1 MIACGRCQ
9 TPNLDGSQFCDECGA
24 PLIVTATTANPG
36 SDQLSAETGAFRL
49 PPVETDEST
58 MVRVD
63 KMPVAP
69 QPLPPPPAPSIPPPL
84 PVAPLVVEAQTAP
97 EPPSARRQVTS
108 AVSGLAI
115 PEAAP
120 PPPPAAPAGKTTSA
134 KLVIERGRA
143 AGKQFA
149 VNGEEAYIGRWDAD
163 GGVFPDVDLDADDP
177 EAKVSRRH
185 ARIVRQ
191 SGQYYVED
199 LGSTNGTFINRGR
212 RLLPGDRHALNDG
225 DELIIGKMFMRF
237 YVVRN

>member
-9 TPNLDGSQFCDECGA
+9 TQNLDGSQFCDECGA
-24 PLIVTATTANPG
+24 ALLPAATTANRS
-36 SDQLSAETGAFRL
+36 SDSLESSQTNAFRL
-49 PPVETDEST
+49 PPLETDEAT
-58 MVRVD
+58 LVRPD
-63 KMPVAP
+63 KPVPATP
-69 QPLPPPPAPSIPPPL
+69 PPVPLPLAVEPLPPPPPAASSP
-84 PVAPLVVEAQTAP
+84 
-97 EPPSARRQVTS
+97 RQQITS
-108 AVSGLAI
+108 AVSGLGI
-115 PEAAP
+115 PELAAVAP
-120 PPPPAAPAGKTTSA
+120 PAPANSPALTA

-143 AGKQFA
+143 AGKQFPLH
-149 VNGEEAYIGRWDAD
+149 NEEAYIGRWDAD
-163 GGVFPDVDLDADDP
+163 GGIFPDVDLDADDP

-212 RLLPGDRHALNDG
+212 RLLPGDRHPLNDG